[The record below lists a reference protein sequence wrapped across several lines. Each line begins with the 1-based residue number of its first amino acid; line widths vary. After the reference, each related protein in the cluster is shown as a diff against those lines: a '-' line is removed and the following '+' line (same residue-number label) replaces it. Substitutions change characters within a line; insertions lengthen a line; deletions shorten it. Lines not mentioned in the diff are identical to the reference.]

1 MKPSAASSVF
11 QALDNAR
18 MTWRHYAFWLVASG
32 GALLDGFSVVSLG
45 IALPLLKRDFVISPL
60 LVGLIGSALV
70 LGAVA
75 GAAIGG
81 IAADKFGRKRV
92 FIADMTIIG
101 IAGLIAAIA
110 PSPWLI
116 LAAEF
121 LLGVGVG
128 SDFPTSASYVSEL
141 MPKAARSRMTV
152 ATIAMQSV
160 GMVGAALVA
169 MGILRFHASTVDWR
183 FMLGAG
189 GAIALVFLLGRLWAP
204 ESPRWLAIK
213 GRFDEAKVLLNKLSC
228 EFGDPEAVTV
238 QTLAAAESRT
248 ASQQPHAAGF
258 STLFSARFRD
268 KTLLISLPW
277 MLMDVATYGVGLF
290 TPVILAALHF
300 GSSNAGPI
308 AADLADAKGSAV
320 VDLFLLFGFLASL
333 FAVPRFGRIPMQVAG
348 FAGMALGMLLLL
360 CAALIGEKDSLH
372 LAFVIGGFVLF
383 NFAMNAGPNAT
394 TFTLAPA
401 LFPTSIRGAAAGFG
415 AALAKVGATFG
426 TFVVP
431 QLNAAWGLTGVVGL
445 MLIVSVAGLVATA
458 ALSHAV
464 NEEGRTRRGNT
475 QRSGVLA
482 PR

>member
-1 MKPSAASSVF
+1 
-11 QALDNAR
+11 
-18 MTWRHYAFWLVASG
+18 MTWRHYAYWFAASG
-32 GALLDGFSVVSLG
+32 GALLDGFSVVALG
-45 IALPLLKRDFVISPL
+45 VALPLLKRDFAISPM

-75 GAAIGG
+75 GAALGG
-81 IAADKFGRKRV
+81 VAADRFGRKRV

-101 IAGLIAAIA
+101 IASLIGAIA
-110 PSPWLI
+110 PNPWLI
-116 LAAEF
+116 LVAEF
-121 LLGVGVG
+121 LLGIGVG

-141 MPKAARSRMTV
+141 MPKSARSRMTV

-169 MGILRFHASTVDWR
+169 LGILKLYVSTIDWR
-183 FMLGAG
+183 FILGAG
-189 GAIALVFLLGRLWAP
+189 GAIALLFLLGRLWAP

-213 GRFDEAKVLLNKLSC
+213 GRFQEAAVLLNRLSVD
-228 EFGDPEAVTV
+228 FGDPEAINV
-238 QTLAAAESRT
+238 QSLAAAESRD
-248 ASQQPHAAGF
+248 APQQPHTPGF
-258 STLFSARFRD
+258 ATLFQSRYRA

-300 GSSNAGPI
+300 GASNTGPI
-308 AADLADAKGSAV
+308 AADIADAKGSAV

-333 FAVPRFGRIPMQVAG
+333 LAVPRFGRIPMQVAG

-360 CAALIGEKDSLH
+360 CAALIGDKDSMH

-401 LFPTSIRGAAAGFG
+401 LFPTSIRGAASGFG

-431 QLNAAWGLTGVVGL
+431 QLDAAWGLTGVVGL
-445 MLIVSVAGLVATA
+445 MLLVSVAGLVATA

-464 NEEGRTRRGNT
+464 NEEGALEEETPED
-475 QRSGVLA
+475 SG
-482 PR
+482 PSPTD